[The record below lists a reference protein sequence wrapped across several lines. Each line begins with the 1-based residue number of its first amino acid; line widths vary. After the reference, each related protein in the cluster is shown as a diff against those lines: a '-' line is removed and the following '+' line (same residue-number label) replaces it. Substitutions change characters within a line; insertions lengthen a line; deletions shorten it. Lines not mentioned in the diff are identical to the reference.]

1 MFGELK
7 TPEGIRNDQKVI
19 DHSNLPRWPPSTCF
33 GHVKARTWSR
43 LSSRLFQILVTH
55 FSYVYTADAA
65 AAVAPPQVPLDT
77 KRMREREKER
87 RGERGRRKRGKVE
100 KREERKKLRTERRG
114 VIVLFSTLFEIV
126 VLSALC
132 SSSQV
137 FFLQARGE
145 TKDKLQRRPSCDP
158 SHLSINDLVQS
169 RENESTSKADTGGKS
184 VIRTTWSRV

>member
-1 MFGELK
+1 
-7 TPEGIRNDQKVI
+7 
-19 DHSNLPRWPPSTCF
+19 
-33 GHVKARTWSR
+33 
-43 LSSRLFQILVTH
+43 
-55 FSYVYTADAA
+55 
-65 AAVAPPQVPLDT
+65 
-77 KRMREREKER
+77 MREREKER
-87 RGERGRRKRGKVE
+87 EGRDGGKNGERWRRV

-137 FFLQARGE
+137 FFLQTREE

-169 RENESTSKADTGGKS
+169 RENESTPKADTGGKS
-184 VIRTTWSRV
+184 VIRTTWSHV

>member
-19 DHSNLPRWPPSTCF
+19 DHGNLPCWPPSTCF

-55 FSYVYTADAA
+55 FSYVYAADA
-65 AAVAPPQVPLDT
+65 AAVAPSQVPLDT
-77 KRMREREKER
+77 KRTKEKER
-87 RGERGRRKRGKVE
+87 KSERGRRRRKRGKVE

-158 SHLSINDLVQS
+158 SHLSINDLVQF
-169 RENESTSKADTGGKS
+169 RENESTSKTDTGGKS
-184 VIRTTWSRV
+184 VIRTWSRV

>member
-1 MFGELK
+1 
-7 TPEGIRNDQKVI
+7 V
-19 DHSNLPRWPPSTCF
+19 
-33 GHVKARTWSR
+33 
-43 LSSRLFQILVTH
+43 
-55 FSYVYTADAA
+55 
-65 AAVAPPQVPLDT
+65 PPQVPLDT
-77 KRMREREKER
+77 KRTRERENERGGTREVR
-87 RGERGRRKRGKVE
+87 RGKKVE

-158 SHLSINDLVQS
+158 SHLPINDLVQS
-169 RENESTSKADTGGKS
+169 RENESTSKAEGNP
-184 VIRTTWSRV
+184 

>member
-1 MFGELK
+1 MEPAVFSFVSNSRHSFF
-7 TPEGIRNDQKVI
+7 IRL
-19 DHSNLPRWPPSTCF
+19 HCR
-33 GHVKARTWSR
+33 RR
-43 LSSRLFQILVTH
+43 RRR
-55 FSYVYTADAA
+55 AA
-65 AAVAPPQVPLDT
+65 AGSSLDS
-77 KRMREREKER
+77 KRTREREN
-87 RGERGRRKRGKVE
+87 ERGGQGRSERGKVE

-169 RENESTSKADTGGKS
+169 RENESTPKADTRGKS
-184 VIRTTWSRV
+184 VIRTTWSHV

>member
-19 DHSNLPRWPPSTCF
+19 DHGNLPRWPPSTCF
-33 GHVKARTWSR
+33 GYVKARTWSR

-65 AAVAPPQVPLDT
+65 AVAPPQIPLDT
-77 KRMREREKER
+77 ERMREREKEQ
-87 RGERGRRKRGKVE
+87 ERGGKREWGKVE
-100 KREERKKLRTERRG
+100 KRKERKKLRTERRG
-114 VIVLFSTLFEIV
+114 IIVLFSMLFEIV

-169 RENESTSKADTGGKS
+169 RENESTPKANTEGKS
-184 VIRTTWSRV
+184 VIRMTWSHV